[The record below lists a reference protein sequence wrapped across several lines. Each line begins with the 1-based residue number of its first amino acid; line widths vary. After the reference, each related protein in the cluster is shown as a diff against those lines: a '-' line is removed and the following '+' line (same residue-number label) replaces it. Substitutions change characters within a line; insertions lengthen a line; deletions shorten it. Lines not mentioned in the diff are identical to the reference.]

1 VSVARARAAAARAS
15 SARAHDDAAT
25 VEDAAAAFFERM
37 GKGARVTAHRTAA
50 ERHRAAAAADRVD
63 G

>member
-1 VSVARARAAAARAS
+1 MRQPAL
-15 SARAHDDAAT
+15 
-25 VEDAAAAFFERM
+25 FERM
-37 GKGARVTAHRTAA
+37 KEGARVTAHRAAA